1 MGEKK
6 NLSGAFDKY
15 LDDRI
20 SDEEENEFMRRELEA
35 SRKKKEDKDEA

>member
-6 NLSGAFDKY
+6 NISGAFDKY

-20 SDEEENEFMRRELEA
+20 SDEEENGLWEE
-35 SRKKKEDKDEA
+35 S